1 MRRREFITLVG
12 GAATVWPFRT
22 SAQQG
27 VKVARIGILSPFS
40 AADAKLWHQAFLSGL
55 RDLGW
60 VDGKNIVIEYRFADG
75 QNDRLPALISE
86 LIQDKVDLIVT
97 AVTNDTLVAK
107 TATKNIP
114 IVMAAA
120 GDPIGAGLVASLSR
134 PGGNI
139 TGLSQMNT
147 DLAGKRLELLKELSP
162 KIASVAVLLNP
173 DDPISILGWNEI
185 QPSARKL
192 GLEAHSLEVRAAS
205 DFDKAFNETAAAHLS
220 AFAILPNPVFVTN
233 MKRIAD
239 FALQNRLPAIFHLRE
254 FARVGGLVSYGV
266 DRSDLYR
273 RAATYVDKIL
283 KGTSPAALPIEQ
295 PTKFELAINLKTAKA
310 LGLMVPSTLLATADE
325 VIE

>member
-1 MRRREFITLVG
+1 MTRSSIDRFRPTCNRSQLALSKRSFEEHDLACQRGRQMRRREFITLVG
-12 GAATVWPFRT
+12 GAATVWPFRA
-22 SAQQG
+22 SAQQA

-192 GLEAHSLEVRAAS
+192 ELRLILWKCGQP
-205 DFDKAFNETAAAHLS
+205 
-220 AFAILPNPVFVTN
+220 AILTKHLTRRPLH
-233 MKRIAD
+233 IGA
-239 FALQNRLPAIFHLRE
+239 RLP
-254 FARVGGLVSYGV
+254 SC
-266 DRSDLYR
+266 
-273 RAATYVDKIL
+273 
-283 KGTSPAALPIEQ
+283 
-295 PTKFELAINLKTAKA
+295 PTRYSSRI
-310 LGLMVPSTLLATADE
+310 
-325 VIE
+325 